1 MRISDWS
8 SDVCSSDLAPAR
20 CCGRY
25 FVGFGKTS
33 SGDQLI
39 DHRLAEADAL
49 THLRQSE
56 QPIAAIIGQLGHSV
70 CALLRVRAFTKFRSL
85 ARNVA
90 SICGINSVPGRSE
103 EHTSELQSQMRT
115 STAVLYFKQ

>member
-1 MRISDWS
+1 MSRRPPRFTPTDTLFPYTTLFRS
-8 SDVCSSDLAPAR
+8 
-20 CCGRY
+20 
-25 FVGFGKTS
+25 KTS
-33 SGDQLI
+33 SGDQRI

-90 SICGINSVPGRSE
+90 SICGINSVTGSSSP
-103 EHTSELQSQMRT
+103 
-115 STAVLYFKQ
+115 

>member
-8 SDVCSSDLAPAR
+8 SDVCSSDL
-20 CCGRY
+20 
-25 FVGFGKTS
+25 
-33 SGDQLI
+33 
-39 DHRLAEADAL
+39 EADAL

-90 SICGINSVPGRSE
+90 SICGINSVTGSSRSE
-103 EHTSELQSQMRT
+103 EHTSELQSLMCI
-115 STAVLYFKQ
+115 SYAVFCLKKKKNNNKYIDKNTKSYNII